1 MHMADALLSP
11 VVGGIMWAASAGAIA
26 YSSAQRGKQ
35 IDDRKAPLMGVL
47 GAFIFAAQ
55 MINFSIPG
63 TGASGHLS
71 GSLLLAILLGPH
83 AAFLTM
89 ASVLVVQA
97 LLFADGGLLA
107 LGCNIFNL
115 GFIPA
120 FVVFPLFYRRLIGR
134 RPDSRRAVA
143 VTFLSAL
150 LALQLGSLAVV
161 FETVFSEISSL
172 PFAPFL
178 ALMQPIHLAI
188 GVVEGAATVA
198 VLSFVRKARPE
209 IFRDVATEG
218 GGGRS
223 LSGVGGGFLLSA
235 LLIAAVFTWY
245 ASEKPDGLEWSIN
258 KVAGEPGLPAARGGL
273 HGMLDSLQ
281 KKSGLF
287 PDYQMNE
294 GGRTAV
300 SPAAGSDAKVAKRI
314 GTSVAGGVGTLLA
327 LLVALCVGLFFRRRG
342 QGAG

>member
-11 VVGGIMWAASAGAIA
+11 VVGGIMWMASAGAIA
-26 YSSAQRGKQ
+26 YSSAQRGKE

-47 GAFIFAAQ
+47 GSFIFAAQ

-63 TGASGHLS
+63 TGASGHIS

-120 FVVFPLFYRRLIGR
+120 FIVYPLCCRSVIGQ
-134 RPDSRRAVA
+134 RPDSRRAAA
-143 VTFLSAL
+143 VTSLSAL

-161 FETVFSEISSL
+161 LQTVFSGISSL

-178 ALMQPIHLAI
+178 SLMQPIHLAI
-188 GVVEGAATVA
+188 GIVEGAATVA
-198 VLSFVRKARPE
+198 VVSFIGKARPE
-209 IFRDVATEG
+209 ICTEATEG

-223 LSGVGGGFLLSA
+223 LGRVGGGFLACA
-235 LLIAAVFTWY
+235 LIIAAVFTWY
-245 ASEKPDGLEWSIN
+245 ASEKPDGLEWSVN
-258 KVAGEPGLPAARGGL
+258 KVAGEPGVPAAREGL
-273 HGMLDSLQ
+273 HGMLASLQ
-281 KKSGLF
+281 EKSGLF
-287 PDYQMNE
+287 PDYQMKE

-314 GTSVAGGVGTLLA
+314 GTSVAGGVGTLLT
-327 LLVALCVGLFFRRRG
+327 LLVAICVGLFFRRRG